1 MSEYII
7 TSVQIKAYFININTK
22 IIVFSHKQTA
32 SVTKPIRFGDKSS
45 CVKSRNLL
53 LHSDVQ
59 NEYNRLTDTDTH
71 RAETHL

>member
-45 CVKSRNLL
+45 CVKSRK
-53 LHSDVQ
+53 
-59 NEYNRLTDTDTH
+59 LTDRHSQSRDPSVT
-71 RAETHL
+71 EVNQ